1 MELFL
6 LNLWM
11 VIVGVFVGVFI
22 LYFVFDYFSEEWKFF
37 VREIWW
43 FLVGMFLM
51 CGMDFVF

>member
-43 FLVGMFLM
+43 FFVGMFLM
-51 CGMDFVF
+51 CGIDFVF